1 MSEFDLSVIAGFVL
15 GSMGC
20 VSVFAA
26 LVEGNFP
33 RGGLLYV
40 ALSIGA
46 FALADSLKPTG
57 LEITDIPEAFIRL
70 VAVMT
75 R

>member
-1 MSEFDLSVIAGFVL
+1 VSEFDLSVIAGFVL
-15 GSMGC
+15 GSLGC
-20 VSVFAA
+20 VAVFAA

-33 RGGLLYV
+33 RGGVIYLLL
-40 ALSIGA
+40 AIGA
-46 FALADSLKPTG
+46 FALADSLKPSG